1 MNNRILALTGALS
14 LTALFAP
21 LQNLGAAV
29 AYTNSLTNLSLVSS
43 NFTSYTTVDS
53 DYINKPSGGWFV
65 VDTNYGLELLSTNPN
80 YVEGL
85 VTYNRLLQA
94 SNDWTITIQSHIS
107 AFTNTQTNPYYS
119 AGLSLIHTT
128 TNGLEY
134 PNRVDFNLVRS
145 GLTGAVLSNSIVSS
159 LFINNGES
167 DTATNKNLT
176 NVYLQFRYTATNK
189 TVASAYSTNGSNF
202 TTIQSYNLTTNW
214 NIKATDQLTL
224 GVTANNQPDARVT
237 PSYNVLPG
245 FIYLKSL
252 IVVSTNA
259 PTNAPQNTYSGDTL
273 SLGAGASNN
282 SFVGGGTLG
291 GTVNLGGNGNGGISF
306 GSGSLTLGGS
316 NSYSGGN
323 NTNVLVFGGGSLT
336 LGGNG
341 SLTIG
346 GGSTNTNGFQIGNG
360 TLTIGG
366 SNSYSGGIINTGTNS
381 NTIPGGTGSLT
392 IPSYITVTSL
402 TNIPSFLYS
411 SNGAVVNVIGVGFY
425 TNVNGVFK
433 H

>member
-1 MNNRILALTGALS
+1 MPS
-14 LTALFAP
+14 P
-21 LQNLGAAV
+21 L
-29 AYTNSLTNLSLVSS
+29 
-43 NFTSYTTVDS
+43 
-53 DYINKPSGGWFV
+53 
-65 VDTNYGLELLSTNPN
+65 
-80 YVEGL
+80 
-85 VTYNRLLQA
+85 
-94 SNDWTITIQSHIS
+94 
-107 AFTNTQTNPYYS
+107 
-119 AGLSLIHTT
+119 
-128 TNGLEY
+128 
-134 PNRVDFNLVRS
+134 
-145 GLTGAVLSNSIVSS
+145 SS
-159 LFINNGES
+159 LFINNGET

-237 PSYNVLPG
+237 SSYNVLPG

-259 PTNAPQNTYSGDTL
+259 PTNASQNTYSGATL

-366 SNSYSGGIINTGTNS
+366 SNSYSGGIINTGANS

-392 IPSYITVTSL
+392 IPSYIIVTSL

>member
-119 AGLSLIHTT
+119 AGLSLIRTT

-134 PNRVDFNLVRS
+134 PNRVDLNLVRS

-159 LFINNGES
+159 LFINNGET

-346 GGSTNTNGFQIGNG
+346 GGSTNTNGFQLGTG

-366 SNSYSGGIINTGTNS
+366 SNSYSGGTINTGAIS

-392 IPSYITVTSL
+392 IPSYIIVTSL

-411 SNGAVVNVIGVGFY
+411 SNGAVVNVLGVGFY